1 MLITWSWFLQNSSA
15 RSYFKRSLIPPLW
28 SYIMLQ
34 TLKNQRTKC
43 SWIQFHVFTC
53 NQNGFRLLK
62 WLKETRFYKRKKK
75 IITKNELCIQLRKL
89 IERRSLHNVL
99 RNEKVMF
106 QKKKKIE
113 KRKEKDVFFS
123 TEHSLLVAKEPL
135 FWIFRGWKMRPFLSQ
150 KVDENMILITEKFPW
165 EWEIRSFFETKI

>member
-1 MLITWSWFLQNSSA
+1 MVL
-15 RSYFKRSLIPPLW
+15 
-28 SYIMLQ
+28 
-34 TLKNQRTKC
+34 
-43 SWIQFHVFTC
+43 
-53 NQNGFRLLK
+53 GLLK

-106 QKKKKIE
+106 QKKKEIE

-135 FWIFRGWKMRPFLSQ
+135 F
-150 KVDENMILITEKFPW
+150 
-165 EWEIRSFFETKI
+165 